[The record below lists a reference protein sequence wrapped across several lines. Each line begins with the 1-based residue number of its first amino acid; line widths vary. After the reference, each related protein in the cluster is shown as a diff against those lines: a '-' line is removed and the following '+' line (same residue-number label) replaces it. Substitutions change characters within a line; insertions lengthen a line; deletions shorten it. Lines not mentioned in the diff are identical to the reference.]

1 MWSSWTID
9 TDLSKGGLMRGWR
22 APATGTTMDLDRH
35 DFQLD
40 KLMERIQANDNRL
53 IALQIPEGLKMQ
65 ALEMMDTIE
74 TETSAKVVLAA
85 DPCYGAC
92 DLVHDKM
99 KLMGVEL
106 VAHMGHSQ
114 MNIDSGMPTQFIDVT
129 YDGDPELTPVLPF
142 LDTHRAMAK
151 QRMADQGTTEG
162 MTEEEA
168 QDRFLDAVGRM
179 APLTGT
185 KLGLVGSIQH
195 LHLLPE
201 FHDRLEK
208 AGYDVTIP
216 IGGARLSFP
225 GQVLGC
231 NYSGDDDSIGHY
243 LFLGSGDFHPIGLV
257 LHTGKPLAM
266 LDPYTGDAEEM
277 SLERIERILRQRS
290 GLIMASGDAERFGI
304 LIGEKPGQMRRTLAL
319 RMKRMLEKHGKKGY
333 LLALEHIGPDLIDF
347 YPVDA
352 FVNTACPRIAI
363 DDAVRYNK
371 PLITP
376 FELEVALG
384 EKKWE
389 TGYQFDEIP

>member
-1 MWSSWTID
+1 MQPLKYRTLDGESVRS
-9 TDLSKGGLMRGWR
+9 
-22 APATGTTMDLDRH
+22 MDMERH

-40 KLMERIQANDNRL
+40 ELVERIKENDHRL
-53 IALQIPEGLKMQ
+53 IALQVPEGLKMQ
-65 ALEMMDTIE
+65 ALEMMDKIE
-74 TETSAKVVLAA
+74 GDSEAKVILAA

-99 KLMGVEL
+99 RMMGVEL

-114 MNIDSGMPTQFIDVT
+114 MNIDSGMPTHFIPVT
-129 YDGDPELTPVLPF
+129 YDGDPEIDPVLPI
-142 LDTHRAMAK
+142 LARHKAIAEARVVEAESPIDLTN
-151 QRMADQGTTEG
+151 
-162 MTEEEA
+162 EEA
-168 QDRFLDAVGRM
+168 RERFLDAVGRV

-195 LHLLPE
+195 LHLLE
-201 FHDRLEK
+201 DYKSRLES
-208 AGYDVTIP
+208 AGFAVTIP
-216 IGGARLSFP
+216 VGGARLTFP

-231 NYSGDDDSIGHY
+231 NYSGDDPSIGHY

-257 LHTGKPLAM
+257 MHTGKPLAL
-266 LDPYTGDAEEM
+266 LDPYNGEAGEM
-277 SLERIERILRQRS
+277 SFERIERILRQRM
-290 GLIMASGDAERFGI
+290 GLIFSVDDAKIFGI
-304 LIGEKPGQMRRTLAL
+304 LIGEKPGQMRRNLAI
-319 RMKRMLEKHGKKGY
+319 RCKRLLEKHGKKGY
-333 LLALEHIGPDLIDF
+333 LLALDHVGPELIDF

-363 DDAVRYNK
+363 DDAVKYAK

-384 EKKWE
+384 EKQWE

>member
-1 MWSSWTID
+1 
-9 TDLSKGGLMRGWR
+9 MRGGR
-22 APATGTTMDLDRH
+22 APRMGTTMDLDRH

-40 KLMERIQANDNRL
+40 QLMERIQANDNRL

-114 MNIDSGMPTQFIDVT
+114 MNIESGMPTQFIDVT
-129 YDGDPELTPVLPF
+129 YDGDPELTPVIPF
-142 LDTHRAMAK
+142 LDAHKAIAQT
-151 QRMADQGTTEG
+151 RMANQGQVEG
-162 MTEEEA
+162 MSEEEA
-168 QDRFLDAVGRM
+168 QERFLDAVGRM
-179 APLTGT
+179 APLTDT

-195 LHLLPE
+195 LHLLPD

-231 NYSGDDDSIGHY
+231 NYSGDDDSIGHH

-290 GLIMASGDAERFGI
+290 GLIMASGDAQRFGI

>member
-1 MWSSWTID
+1 MID
-9 TDLSKGGLMRGWR
+9 GGLGIV
-22 APATGTTMDLDRH
+22 MDMDRH
-35 DFQLD
+35 DFELD
-40 KLMERIQANDNRL
+40 ELIERIKSNDNRL
-53 IALQIPEGLKMQ
+53 VALQVPEGLKMQ
-65 ALEMMDTIE
+65 ALDMMDAIE
-74 TETSAKVVLAA
+74 EETTAKIILAA

-99 KLMGVEL
+99 QRMGVEL

-114 MNIDSGMPTQFIDVT
+114 MNIDSGMPTQFINVT
-129 YDGDPELTPVLPF
+129 YDGDPAIDPVLPI
-142 LDTHRAMAK
+142 LAK
-151 QRMADQGTTEG
+151 HHAIAEQRLVNAQSEQTVSTD
-162 MTEEEA
+162 EA
-168 QDRFLDAVGRM
+168 QERFLDAVGRV

-195 LHLLPE
+195 LHLIFE
-201 FHDRLEK
+201 YKERLEA
-208 AGYDVTIP
+208 AGFEVEVP
-216 IGGARLSFP
+216 VGGARLTFP

-231 NYSGDDDSIGHY
+231 NYSGDQDDIGHY

-266 LDPYTGDAEEM
+266 LDPYSGDAEDM
-277 SLERIERILRQRS
+277 SFERIERILRQRF
-290 GLIMASGDAERFGI
+290 GLIMACDNAETFGI

-319 RMKRMLEKHGKKGY
+319 RMKKILEKHGKKGY
-333 LLALEHIGPDLIDF
+333 LLALEHVGPELIDF

-363 DDAVRYNK
+363 DDSVRYAK

-384 EKKWE
+384 EKQWE

>member
-1 MWSSWTID
+1 
-9 TDLSKGGLMRGWR
+9 
-22 APATGTTMDLDRH
+22 MDLERH
-35 DFQLD
+35 DFELD
-40 KLMERIQANDNRL
+40 DLVERLKESDTRL
-53 IALQIPEGLKMQ
+53 LALQVPEGLKMQ

-74 TETSAKVVLAA
+74 TKTAAKVVLAA

-99 KLMGVEL
+99 KRLGVEL

-114 MNIDSGMPTQFIDVT
+114 MNIDSGMPTQFIPVT
-129 YDGDPELTPVLPF
+129 YDGEPPLEPVVDILHGHREIARMRLAGANSAGDSDDYIDEKDGQEAF
-142 LDTHRAMAK
+142 LDM
-151 QRMADQGTTEG
+151 
-162 MTEEEA
+162 
-168 QDRFLDAVGRM
+168 VGRI
-179 APLTGT
+179 APLSDV

-195 LHLLPE
+195 LHLLE
-201 FHDRLEK
+201 EYEERLK
-208 AGYDVTIP
+208 KIGFDVTIP
-216 IGGARLSFP
+216 VGGERLTLP

-231 NYSGDDDSIGHY
+231 NYSGDDETIGHY

-266 LDPYTGDAEEM
+266 LDPYTGDASEM
-277 SLERIERILRQRS
+277 SLERIERILRQRF
-290 GLIMASGDAERFGI
+290 GLIMAVQDAQTFAI

-319 RMKRMLEKHGKKGY
+319 RMKKMLAKHGKKGY
-333 LLALEHIGPDLIDF
+333 LLALEHISPELISF

-352 FVNTACPRIAI
+352 YVNTACPRIAI
-363 DDAVRYNK
+363 DDSVRYDK

-376 FELEVALG
+376 FELEVSLG

>member
-1 MWSSWTID
+1 MQPLKYRTPDGESVRS
-9 TDLSKGGLMRGWR
+9 
-22 APATGTTMDLDRH
+22 MDMERH

-40 KLMERIQANDNRL
+40 ELVERIKENDHRL
-53 IALQIPEGLKMQ
+53 IALQVPEGLKMQ
-65 ALEMMDTIE
+65 ALEMMDKIE
-74 TETSAKVVLAA
+74 GDSEAKVILAA

-99 KLMGVEL
+99 RMMGVEL

-114 MNIDSGMPTQFIDVT
+114 MNIDSGMPTHFIPVT
-129 YDGDPELTPVLPF
+129 YDGDPEIDPVLPI
-142 LDTHRAMAK
+142 LARHKAI
-151 QRMADQGTTEG
+151 ADARVVEAESPIDLTN
-162 MTEEEA
+162 EEA
-168 QDRFLDAVGRM
+168 RERFLDAVGRV

-195 LHLLPE
+195 LHLLE
-201 FHDRLEK
+201 DYKSRLES
-208 AGYDVTIP
+208 AGFAVTIP
-216 IGGARLSFP
+216 VGGARLTFP

-231 NYSGDDDSIGHY
+231 NYSGDDPSIGHY

-257 LHTGKPLAM
+257 MHTGKPLAL
-266 LDPYTGDAEEM
+266 LDPYNGEAGEM
-277 SLERIERILRQRS
+277 SFERIERILRQRM
-290 GLIMASGDAERFGI
+290 GLIFSVDDAKIFGI
-304 LIGEKPGQMRRTLAL
+304 LIGEKPGQMRRNLAI
-319 RMKRMLEKHGKKGY
+319 RCKRLLEKHGKKGY
-333 LLALEHIGPDLIDF
+333 LLALDHVGPELIDF

-363 DDAVRYNK
+363 DDVVKYAK

-384 EKKWE
+384 EKQWE

>member
-1 MWSSWTID
+1 MI
-9 TDLSKGGLMRGWR
+9 
-22 APATGTTMDLDRH
+22 AVDLDRH

-40 KLMERIQANDNRL
+40 ELVERIKSNDHRL
-53 IALQIPEGLKMQ
+53 VALQVPEGLKIQ
-65 ALEMMDTIE
+65 ALEMMDQIE
-74 TETSAKVVLAA
+74 DESDAKVVLAA

-99 KLMGVEL
+99 SMMGVEL

-114 MNIDSGMPTQFIDVT
+114 MNIDSGMPTQFIPVT
-129 YDGDPELTPVLPF
+129 YEGDPELNPVLPIIAQ
-142 LDTHRAMAK
+142 HRAVAESRLESAREEVELDGSSAK
-151 QRMADQGTTEG
+151 
-162 MTEEEA
+162 
-168 QDRFLDAVGRM
+168 DRFLDAIGRI
-179 APLTGT
+179 APLKGA

-201 FHDRLEK
+201 YKERLEK
-208 AGYDVTIP
+208 SGYVVEIP
-216 IGGARLSFP
+216 VGGDRLSFP

-231 NYSGDDDSIGHY
+231 NYSGDNPSIGHY

-266 LDPYTGDAEEM
+266 LDPYTGDATEM
-277 SLERIERILRQRS
+277 SLERIERILRQRF
-290 GLIMASGDAERFGI
+290 GLIMAVDGADSFGI
-304 LIGEKPGQMRRTLAL
+304 LIGEKPGQMRRNLAI
-319 RMKRMLEKHGKKGY
+319 RMKRLLEKHGRKGY
-333 LLALEHIGPDLIDF
+333 LLALDHVGPELIDF

-363 DDAVRYNK
+363 DDSVRYAK

-384 EKKWE
+384 EKQWE
-389 TGYQFDEIP
+389 HGYQFDEIP

>member
-1 MWSSWTID
+1 M
-9 TDLSKGGLMRGWR
+9 LGKN
-22 APATGTTMDLDRH
+22 MDLDRH
-35 DFQLD
+35 DFQLTE
-40 KLMERIQANDNRL
+40 LMERIQANDNRL
-53 IALQIPEGLKMQ
+53 IALQVPEGLKMQ
-65 ALEMMDTIE
+65 ALEMMDSIE
-74 TETSAKVVLAA
+74 TETSAKVILAA

-99 KLMGVEL
+99 QMMGVEL

-129 YDGDPELTPVLPF
+129 YDGDPELKPVLAY
-142 LDTHRAMAK
+142 LEAHRAMARE
-151 QRMADQGTTEG
+151 RMHNQPAPEALS
-162 MTEEEA
+162 EEDA
-168 QDRFLDAVGRM
+168 QDRFMDAVGRL

-195 LHLLPE
+195 LHLLPD
-201 FHDRLEK
+201 FHDRLEE
-208 AGYDVTIP
+208 AGFEVEIP

-277 SLERIERILRQRS
+277 SLERIERILRQRF
-290 GLIMASGDAERFGI
+290 GLIMASGEAQRFGI
-304 LIGEKPGQMRRTLAL
+304 LIGEKPGQMRRSLAL
-319 RMKRMLEKHGKKGY
+319 RMKRLLEKHGKKGY
-333 LLALEHIGPDLIDF
+333 LLALEHVGPDLIDF

-363 DDAVRYNK
+363 DDAVRYQK

>member
-1 MWSSWTID
+1 
-9 TDLSKGGLMRGWR
+9 MRGGR
-22 APATGTTMDLDRH
+22 APRVGTTMDLDRH

-40 KLMERIQANDNRL
+40 QLMERIQANDNRL

-114 MNIDSGMPTQFIDVT
+114 MNIESGMPTQFIDVT
-129 YDGDPELTPVLPF
+129 YDGDPELTPVIPF
-142 LDTHRAMAK
+142 LDAHKAIAQT
-151 QRMADQGTTEG
+151 RMANQGQVEG
-162 MTEEEA
+162 MSEEEA
-168 QDRFLDAVGRM
+168 QERFLDAVGRM
-179 APLTGT
+179 APLTDT

-195 LHLLPE
+195 LHLLPD

-290 GLIMASGDAERFGI
+290 GLIMASGDAQRFGI

>member
-1 MWSSWTID
+1 MQPLKYRTLDGESVRS
-9 TDLSKGGLMRGWR
+9 
-22 APATGTTMDLDRH
+22 MDMERH

-40 KLMERIQANDNRL
+40 ELVERIKENDHRL
-53 IALQIPEGLKMQ
+53 IALQVPEGLKMQ
-65 ALEMMDTIE
+65 ALEMMDKIE
-74 TETSAKVVLAA
+74 GDSEAKVILAA

-99 KLMGVEL
+99 RMMGVEL

-114 MNIDSGMPTQFIDVT
+114 MNIDSGMPTHFIPVT
-129 YDGDPELTPVLPF
+129 YDGDPEIDPVLPI
-142 LDTHRAMAK
+142 LARHKAI
-151 QRMADQGTTEG
+151 ADARVVEAESPIDLTN
-162 MTEEEA
+162 EEA
-168 QDRFLDAVGRM
+168 RERFLDAVGRV

-195 LHLLPE
+195 LHLLE
-201 FHDRLEK
+201 DYKSRLES
-208 AGYDVTIP
+208 AGFAVTIP
-216 IGGARLSFP
+216 VGGARLTFP

-231 NYSGDDDSIGHY
+231 NYSGDDPSIGHY

-257 LHTGKPLAM
+257 MHTGKPLAL
-266 LDPYTGDAEEM
+266 LDPYNGEAGEM
-277 SLERIERILRQRS
+277 SFERIERILRQRM
-290 GLIMASGDAERFGI
+290 GLIFSVDDAKIFGI
-304 LIGEKPGQMRRTLAL
+304 LIGEKPGQMRRNLAI
-319 RMKRMLEKHGKKGY
+319 RCKRLLEKHGKKGY
-333 LLALEHIGPDLIDF
+333 LLALDHVGPELIDF

-363 DDAVRYNK
+363 DDAVKYAK

-384 EKKWE
+384 EKQWE

>member
-1 MWSSWTID
+1 
-9 TDLSKGGLMRGWR
+9 
-22 APATGTTMDLDRH
+22 MDLDRH
-35 DFQLD
+35 DFQLEE
-40 KLMERIQANDNRL
+40 LIERIQKNDNRL
-53 IALQIPEGLKMQ
+53 VALQVPEGLKMQ
-65 ALEMMDTIE
+65 ALEMMDEIE
-74 TETSAKVVLAA
+74 SESGAKVVLAA

-99 KLMGVEL
+99 KMMGVEL

-114 MNIDSGMPTQFIDVT
+114 MKIDSGMPTQFIDVT
-129 YDGDPELTPVLPF
+129 YDGDPELAPVLPM
-142 LDTHRAMAK
+142 LNAHLQIAK
-151 QRMADQGTTEG
+151 KRMEG
-162 MTEEEA
+162 QPSEQLTEEEA
-168 QDRFLDAVGRM
+168 QERFMDAVGRM
-179 APLTGT
+179 TPLKDT

-201 FHDRLEK
+201 FHERLEQ
-208 AGYDVTIP
+208 AGFDVTIP
-216 IGGARLSFP
+216 MGGARLTFP

-231 NYSGDDDSIGHY
+231 NYSGDDDTIGHY

-266 LDPYTGDAEEM
+266 LDPYSGDAIEM
-277 SLERIERILRQRS
+277 SFERIERILRQRF
-290 GLIMASGDAERFGI
+290 GLIMSSMDAEKFGI

-319 RMKRMLEKHGKKGY
+319 RMKRLLEKHGKKGY
-333 LLALEHIGPDLIDF
+333 LLALEHVGPELIDF

-363 DDAVRYNK
+363 DDAVKYAK

-389 TGYQFDEIP
+389 LGYQFDEIP

>member
-1 MWSSWTID
+1 
-9 TDLSKGGLMRGWR
+9 
-22 APATGTTMDLDRH
+22 MDLERH
-35 DFQLD
+35 DFELAELVD
-40 KLMERIQANDNRL
+40 RIKENDTRL
-53 IALQIPEGLKMQ
+53 IALQVPEGLKMQ
-65 ALEMMDTIE
+65 ALEMMDSIE

-99 KLMGVEL
+99 QRMGVEL

-114 MNIDSGMPTQFIDVT
+114 MNIDSGMPTQFIPVI
-129 YDGDPELTPVLPF
+129 YDGDPELKAVIPF
-142 LDTHRAMAK
+142 LEAHRTIA
-151 QRMADQGTTEG
+151 RNRLENPVETSTDQDGREKFED
-162 MTEEEA
+162 M
-168 QDRFLDAVGRM
+168 VGRV
-179 APLTGT
+179 APLTDS

-195 LHLLPE
+195 LHLLPD
-201 FHDRLEK
+201 FKKRLED

-216 IGGARLSFP
+216 VGGARLTFP

-231 NYSGDDDSIGHY
+231 NYSGDDPTVGHY

-266 LDPYTGDAEEM
+266 LDPYSGEATEM
-277 SLERIERILRQRS
+277 GRERIERILRQRS
-290 GLIMASGDAERFGI
+290 GLIMSCMDKQRFAI

-319 RMKRMLEKHGKKGY
+319 RMKRLLEKHGKKGY

-352 FVNTACPRIAI
+352 YVNTACPRIAI
-363 DDAVRYNK
+363 DDAVRYGK

-376 FELEVALG
+376 YELEVALG

-389 TGYQFDEIP
+389 NGYQFDEIP

>member
-1 MWSSWTID
+1 VP
-9 TDLSKGGLMRGWR
+9 LMLGKN
-22 APATGTTMDLDRH
+22 MDLDRH
-35 DFQLD
+35 DFQLTE
-40 KLMERIQANDNRL
+40 LMERIQANDNRL
-53 IALQIPEGLKMQ
+53 IALQVPEGLKMQ
-65 ALEMMDTIE
+65 ALEMMDSIE
-74 TETSAKVVLAA
+74 TETSAKVILAA

-99 KLMGVEL
+99 QMMGVEL

-129 YDGDPELTPVLPF
+129 YDGDPELKPVLAY
-142 LDTHRAMAK
+142 LEAHRAMARE
-151 QRMADQGTTEG
+151 RMHNQPAPEALS
-162 MTEEEA
+162 EEDA
-168 QDRFLDAVGRM
+168 QDRFMDAVGRL

-195 LHLLPE
+195 LHLLPD
-201 FHDRLEK
+201 FHDRLEE
-208 AGYDVTIP
+208 AGFEVEIP

-277 SLERIERILRQRS
+277 SLERIERILRQRF
-290 GLIMASGDAERFGI
+290 GLIMASGEAQRFGI
-304 LIGEKPGQMRRTLAL
+304 LIGEKPGQMRRSLAL
-319 RMKRMLEKHGKKGY
+319 RMKRLLEKHGKKGY
-333 LLALEHIGPDLIDF
+333 LLALEHVGPDLIDF

-363 DDAVRYNK
+363 DDAVRYQK